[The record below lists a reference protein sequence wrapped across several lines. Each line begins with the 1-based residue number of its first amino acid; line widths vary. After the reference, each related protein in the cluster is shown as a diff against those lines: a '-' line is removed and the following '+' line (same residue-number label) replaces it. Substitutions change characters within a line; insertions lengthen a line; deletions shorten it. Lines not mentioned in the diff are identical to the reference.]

1 MWKVCYNEKKVEGG
15 MRMFS
20 VPYTFANEDESYI
33 TIPALKRF
41 AREKKNEDLKT
52 TVDRPQLLQDIE
64 NYANQSPENEAEVL
78 DWLDQV
84 LVEGIKDVQIKLI
97 DDESFTTSFIDQDE
111 FVEKVLEPL
120 IVNKTNRH
128 LNKGYTESLGVFRY
142 EITNESVFGRRI
154 RLYMGKLLCT
164 FDKKHGAATVP
175 YPIAVD
181 VYCDAGIIVARAKS
195 KSGLYKYEEDFVLEK
210 ATPTKSEK
218 ETAVAIKWVAEKLV
232 LNTRKSFVAET
243 VFKSQLYDMLEKYTK
258 TPTEII
264 NLMDAKKTEIDG
276 VVETVMH
283 QICNLR
289 AAYREDVKSNVLN
302 MVEKYFSISYPNKQ
316 IFIKDREAYPLKLNA
331 TDEEDSK
338 VEQTAALEEPLQS
351 KAIFFDNK
359 KMLQKSRACDGVT
372 FMFARL
378 NTMYCSRQFKVKIV
392 VNKDYCML
400 KFTEYTMEEDIIHVL
415 FSLIGTTGL
424 AE

>member
-1 MWKVCYNEKKVEGG
+1 
-15 MRMFS
+15 MFS

-33 TIPALKRF
+33 TVPALKRF
-41 AREKKNEDLKT
+41 AREKKKEDLKT
-52 TVDRPQLLQDIE
+52 TVDRPQLIQDIE
-64 NYANQSPENEAEVL
+64 NYANQSPEKEEEVL
-78 DWLDQV
+78 EWLDQV

-97 DDESFTTSFIDQDE
+97 DDESFTASFINQDE

-120 IVNKTNRH
+120 IVNRTNRH
-128 LNKGYTESLGVFRY
+128 LNIGYTASLGVFRY

-181 VYCDAGIIVARAKS
+181 VYCDAGIIIARAKS
-195 KSGLYKYEEDFVLEK
+195 KSGLYKYEENFVLEK
-210 ATPTKSEK
+210 AIPTKSEK
-218 ETAVAIKWVAEKLV
+218 ETASAIKWVAEKLG
-232 LNTRKSFVAET
+232 LNTRKSFEAET
-243 VFKSQLYDMLEKYTK
+243 VFKSKLYNMLEKYTK

-264 NLMDAKKTEIDG
+264 DLMNAKKTEIDG

-289 AAYREDVKSNVLN
+289 ITYREDVKSNVLN

>member
-1 MWKVCYNEKKVEGG
+1 
-15 MRMFS
+15 MFS

-218 ETAVAIKWVAEKLV
+218 ETAAAIKWVAEKLV
-232 LNTRKSFVAET
+232 LNTRKSFEAET

-289 AAYREDVKSNVLN
+289 VAYREDVKSNVLN

>member
-41 AREKKNEDLKT
+41 AKEKKNEDLKT

-64 NYANQSPENEAEVL
+64 NYANQSPENETEVL

-218 ETAVAIKWVAEKLV
+218 ETAAAIKWVAEKLV
-232 LNTRKSFVAET
+232 LNTRKSFEAET
-243 VFKSQLYDMLEKYTK
+243 VFKSRLYDMLEKYTK

-289 AAYREDVKSNVLN
+289 TAYREDVKSNVLN

>member
-1 MWKVCYNEKKVEGG
+1 
-15 MRMFS
+15 MFS

-218 ETAVAIKWVAEKLV
+218 ETAAAIKWVAEKLV
-232 LNTRKSFVAET
+232 LNTRKSFEAET

-283 QICNLR
+283 QICNLW

>member
-1 MWKVCYNEKKVEGG
+1 
-15 MRMFS
+15 MFS

-195 KSGLYKYEEDFVLEK
+195 KSGLY
-210 ATPTKSEK
+210 
-218 ETAVAIKWVAEKLV
+218 
-232 LNTRKSFVAET
+232 TRKSFEAET

-302 MVEKYFSISYPNKQ
+302 MVEKYFSISYPN
-316 IFIKDREAYPLKLNA
+316 
-331 TDEEDSK
+331 
-338 VEQTAALEEPLQS
+338 
-351 KAIFFDNK
+351 
-359 KMLQKSRACDGVT
+359 
-372 FMFARL
+372 
-378 NTMYCSRQFKVKIV
+378 
-392 VNKDYCML
+392 
-400 KFTEYTMEEDIIHVL
+400 
-415 FSLIGTTGL
+415 
-424 AE
+424 

>member
-1 MWKVCYNEKKVEGG
+1 
-15 MRMFS
+15 MFS

-33 TIPALKRF
+33 TVPALKRF
-41 AREKKNEDLKT
+41 AREKKKEDLKT
-52 TVDRPQLLQDIE
+52 TVDRPQLIQDIE
-64 NYANQSPENEAEVL
+64 NYANQSPEKEEEVL

-97 DDESFTTSFIDQDE
+97 DDESFTASFVNQDE

-128 LNKGYTESLGVFRY
+128 LNKGYTDSLGVFRY

-181 VYCDAGIIVARAKS
+181 VYCDAGMIVARAKS
-195 KSGLYKYEEDFVLEK
+195 KSGLYKYEENFVLEK

-218 ETAVAIKWVAEKLV
+218 ETASAIKWVAEKLV
-232 LNTRKSFVAET
+232 LNTRKSFEAET
-243 VFKSQLYDMLEKYTK
+243 VFKSQLYNMLEKYTK

-264 NLMDAKKTEIDG
+264 DLMNAKKTEIDG
-276 VVETVMH
+276 VVEAVMH

-289 AAYREDVKSNVLN
+289 TAYREDVKSNVLN

-415 FSLIGTTGL
+415 FSLIGTTAL

>member
-1 MWKVCYNEKKVEGG
+1 
-15 MRMFS
+15 MFS

-41 AREKKNEDLKT
+41 AREKKKEDLKT
-52 TVDRPQLLQDIE
+52 TVDRPQLIQDIE
-64 NYANQSPENEAEVL
+64 NYANQSPEKEEEVL

-97 DDESFTTSFIDQDE
+97 DDESFTASFINQDE

-120 IVNKTNRH
+120 IVNKINRH
-128 LNKGYTESLGVFRY
+128 LNKGYTASLGVFRY

-195 KSGLYKYEEDFVLEK
+195 KSGLYKYEENFVLEK

-218 ETAVAIKWVAEKLV
+218 ETASAIKWVAEKLV
-232 LNTRKSFVAET
+232 LNIRKSFEAET
-243 VFKSQLYDMLEKYTK
+243 VFKSRLYNMLEKYTK

-264 NLMDAKKTEIDG
+264 DLMNAKKTEIDG
-276 VVETVMH
+276 VVEAVMH
-283 QICNLR
+283 QICNLWT
-289 AAYREDVKSNVLN
+289 AYREDVKSNVLN

-392 VNKDYCML
+392 VNKDYCIL

-415 FSLIGTTGL
+415 FSLIGATGL

>member
-1 MWKVCYNEKKVEGG
+1 
-15 MRMFS
+15 MFS

-33 TIPALKRF
+33 TIPVLKRF

-64 NYANQSPENEAEVL
+64 NYANQSPENETEVL

-218 ETAVAIKWVAEKLV
+218 ETAAAIKWVAEKLV
-232 LNTRKSFVAET
+232 LNTRKSFEAET
-243 VFKSQLYDMLEKYTK
+243 VFKSRLYDMLEKYTK

-289 AAYREDVKSNVLN
+289 TAYREDVKSNVLN

>member
-1 MWKVCYNEKKVEGG
+1 
-15 MRMFS
+15 MFS

-78 DWLDQV
+78 DW

-142 EITNESVFGRRI
+142 EITNESVFGRKI

-218 ETAVAIKWVAEKLV
+218 ETAAAIKWVAEKLV
-232 LNTRKSFVAET
+232 LNTRKSFEAET
-243 VFKSQLYDMLEKYTK
+243 VFKSRLYDMLEKYTK

>member
-1 MWKVCYNEKKVEGG
+1 
-15 MRMFS
+15 MFS

-120 IVNKTNRH
+120 IINKTNRH

-142 EITNESVFGRRI
+142 EITNESVFGRKI

-218 ETAVAIKWVAEKLV
+218 ETAAAIKWVAEKLV
-232 LNTRKSFVAET
+232 LNTRKSFEAET

>member
-1 MWKVCYNEKKVEGG
+1 
-15 MRMFS
+15 MFS

-64 NYANQSPENEAEVL
+64 NYANQSPENETEVL

-195 KSGLYKYEEDFVLEK
+195 KSGLYKYEKDFVLEK

-218 ETAVAIKWVAEKLV
+218 ETAAAIKWVAEKLV
-232 LNTRKSFVAET
+232 LNTRKSFEAET
-243 VFKSQLYDMLEKYTK
+243 VFKSRLYDMLEKYTK

-289 AAYREDVKSNVLN
+289 TAYREDVKSNVLN

>member
-1 MWKVCYNEKKVEGG
+1 
-15 MRMFS
+15 MFS

-142 EITNESVFGRRI
+142 EITNESVFGRKI

-218 ETAVAIKWVAEKLV
+218 ETAAAIKWVAEKLV
-232 LNTRKSFVAET
+232 LNTRKSFEAET
-243 VFKSQLYDMLEKYTK
+243 VFKSRLYDMLEKYTK

-289 AAYREDVKSNVLN
+289 VAYREDVKSNVLN

>member
-1 MWKVCYNEKKVEGG
+1 
-15 MRMFS
+15 MFS
-20 VPYTFANEDESYI
+20 VPHTFANEDESYI
-33 TIPALKRF
+33 TIPVLKKF
-41 AREKKNEDLKT
+41 AKERKKEDLKT

-64 NYANQSPENEAEVL
+64 NYANQSPEKENEVL

-84 LVEGIKDVQIKLI
+84 LIEGIKDVQIKLI
-97 DDESFTTSFIDQDE
+97 DDESFTTSFMNQDE
-111 FVEKVLEPL
+111 FVDKILAPL

-128 LNKGYTESLGVFRY
+128 LNKGYTGVLGLFRY
-142 EITNESVFGRRI
+142 EIKNGTAFGRRI

-181 VYCDAGIIVARAKS
+181 VYCDAGIVVARAKS
-195 KSGLYKYEEDFVLEK
+195 KSGLYKYEENFVLEK
-210 ATPTKSEK
+210 AISTKSEK
-218 ETAVAIKWVAEKLV
+218 ELATAIKWVSEKLG
-232 LNTRKSFVAET
+232 LNTKKSSEAAI
-243 VFKSQLYDMLEKYTK
+243 VFKSRLYNMLERYTK
-258 TPTEII
+258 TPIEII
-264 NLMDAKKTEIDG
+264 DLIDAKKTEIDA
-276 VVETVMH
+276 VTRAVMY

-289 AAYREDVKSNVLN
+289 EAYDEDVRSNIQN

-316 IFIKDREAYPLKLNA
+316 IFIKDREAYPLRLNA

-338 VEQTAALEEPLQS
+338 VEQTAAMEEPLQS

-359 KMLQKSRACDGVT
+359 KMLQKNQTCDGVT

-378 NTMYCSRQFKVKIV
+378 NTMYFSRQFKVRIV
-392 VNKDYCML
+392 VDKDCCML
-400 KFTEYTMEEDIIHVL
+400 KFTEYTMEEDIVHVL
-415 FSLIGTTGL
+415 FSLIGTTGF

>member
-1 MWKVCYNEKKVEGG
+1 
-15 MRMFS
+15 MFS

-33 TIPALKRF
+33 TVPALKRF
-41 AREKKNEDLKT
+41 AREKKKEDLKT
-52 TVDRPQLLQDIE
+52 TVDRPQLIQDIE
-64 NYANQSPENEAEVL
+64 NYANQSPEKEEEVL
-78 DWLDQV
+78 EWLDQV

-97 DDESFTTSFIDQDE
+97 DDESFTASFINQDE

-120 IVNKTNRH
+120 IVNRTNRH
-128 LNKGYTESLGVFRY
+128 LNIGYTASLGVFRY

-175 YPIAVD
+175 YPIVVD
-181 VYCDAGIIVARAKS
+181 VYCDAGIIVAKS
-195 KSGLYKYEEDFVLEK
+195 KSGLYKYEENFVLEK
-210 ATPTKSEK
+210 AIPTKSEK
-218 ETAVAIKWVAEKLV
+218 ETASAIKWVAEKLG
-232 LNTRKSFVAET
+232 LNTRKSFEAET
-243 VFKSQLYDMLEKYTK
+243 VFKSKLYNMLEKYTK

-264 NLMDAKKTEIDG
+264 DLMNAKKTEIDG

-289 AAYREDVKSNVLN
+289 TAYREDVKSNVLN

>member
-1 MWKVCYNEKKVEGG
+1 
-15 MRMFS
+15 MFS

-64 NYANQSPENEAEVL
+64 DYANQSPENETEVL

-218 ETAVAIKWVAEKLV
+218 ETAAAIKWVAEKLV
-232 LNTRKSFVAET
+232 LNTRKSFEAET
-243 VFKSQLYDMLEKYTK
+243 VFKSRLYDMLEKYTK

-289 AAYREDVKSNVLN
+289 TAYREDVKSNVLN

>member
-1 MWKVCYNEKKVEGG
+1 
-15 MRMFS
+15 MFS

-64 NYANQSPENEAEVL
+64 NYANQSPENETEVL

-210 ATPTKSEK
+210 AMPTKSEK
-218 ETAVAIKWVAEKLV
+218 ETAAAIKWVAEKLV
-232 LNTRKSFVAET
+232 LNTRKSFEAET
-243 VFKSQLYDMLEKYTK
+243 VFKSRLYDMLEKYTK

-289 AAYREDVKSNVLN
+289 TAYREDVKSNVLN

>member
-1 MWKVCYNEKKVEGG
+1 
-15 MRMFS
+15 MFS

-111 FVEKVLEPL
+111 FVEKVLESL

-142 EITNESVFGRRI
+142 EITNESVFGRKI

-218 ETAVAIKWVAEKLV
+218 ETAAAIKWVAEKLV
-232 LNTRKSFVAET
+232 LNTRKSFEAET
-243 VFKSQLYDMLEKYTK
+243 VFKSRLYDMLEKYTK

>member
-1 MWKVCYNEKKVEGG
+1 
-15 MRMFS
+15 MFS

-218 ETAVAIKWVAEKLV
+218 ETAAAIKWVAEKLV
-232 LNTRKSFVAET
+232 LNTRKSFEAET

-415 FSLIGTTGL
+415 FSFIGTTGL

>member
-1 MWKVCYNEKKVEGG
+1 
-15 MRMFS
+15 MFS

-218 ETAVAIKWVAEKLV
+218 ETAAAIKWVAEKLV
-232 LNTRKSFVAET
+232 LNTRKSFEAET

-276 VVETVMH
+276 VVETVIH

>member
-1 MWKVCYNEKKVEGG
+1 M
-15 MRMFS
+15 
-20 VPYTFANEDESYI
+20 
-33 TIPALKRF
+33 
-41 AREKKNEDLKT
+41 
-52 TVDRPQLLQDIE
+52 
-64 NYANQSPENEAEVL
+64 
-78 DWLDQV
+78 

-142 EITNESVFGRRI
+142 EITNESVFGRKI

-218 ETAVAIKWVAEKLV
+218 ETAAAIKWVAEKLV
-232 LNTRKSFVAET
+232 LNTRKSFEAET
-243 VFKSQLYDMLEKYTK
+243 VFKSRLYDMLEKYTK

-316 IFIKDREAYPLKLNA
+316 RIQKLNRRLHWKNRC
-331 TDEEDSK
+331 SQK
-338 VEQTAALEEPLQS
+338 QYFLIIKKCCR
-351 KAIFFDNK
+351 KA
-359 KMLQKSRACDGVT
+359 GHV
-372 FMFARL
+372 
-378 NTMYCSRQFKVKIV
+378 
-392 VNKDYCML
+392 
-400 KFTEYTMEEDIIHVL
+400 ME
-415 FSLIGTTGL
+415 
-424 AE
+424 

>member
-1 MWKVCYNEKKVEGG
+1 M
-15 MRMFS
+15 
-20 VPYTFANEDESYI
+20 
-33 TIPALKRF
+33 
-41 AREKKNEDLKT
+41 
-52 TVDRPQLLQDIE
+52 
-64 NYANQSPENEAEVL
+64 
-78 DWLDQV
+78 
-84 LVEGIKDVQIKLI
+84 
-97 DDESFTTSFIDQDE
+97 
-111 FVEKVLEPL
+111 
-120 IVNKTNRH
+120 
-128 LNKGYTESLGVFRY
+128 
-142 EITNESVFGRRI
+142 
-154 RLYMGKLLCT
+154 
-164 FDKKHGAATVP
+164 
-175 YPIAVD
+175 
-181 VYCDAGIIVARAKS
+181 
-195 KSGLYKYEEDFVLEK
+195 
-210 ATPTKSEK
+210 
-218 ETAVAIKWVAEKLV
+218 AEKLV
-232 LNTRKSFVAET
+232 LNTRKSFEAET

>member
-1 MWKVCYNEKKVEGG
+1 
-15 MRMFS
+15 MFS

-218 ETAVAIKWVAEKLV
+218 ETAAAIKWVAEKLV
-232 LNTRKSFVAET
+232 LNTRKSFEAET

-372 FMFARL
+372 FMFVRL

>member
-1 MWKVCYNEKKVEGG
+1 
-15 MRMFS
+15 MFS

-33 TIPALKRF
+33 TMPALKRF
-41 AREKKNEDLKT
+41 AKEKKKEDLKT
-52 TVDRPQLLQDIE
+52 TVDRLQLIQDIE
-64 NYANQSPENEAEVL
+64 NYANQSLEKEEEVL

-84 LVEGIKDVQIKLI
+84 LVEGIKDVQVKLI
-97 DDESFTTSFIDQDE
+97 DDESFTTSFISQDE
-111 FVEKVLEPL
+111 FVEKILNPL
-120 IVNKTNRH
+120 IVDQTNKH
-128 LNKGYTESLGVFRY
+128 LNKGYTEELSVFRY
-142 EITNESVFGRRI
+142 DITNETVFGRRI

-164 FDKKHGAATVP
+164 FDKKHGAAKVP

-195 KSGLYKYEEDFVLEK
+195 KSGLYKYVEDFVLE
-210 ATPTKSEK
+210 AAIPTKSEK
-218 ETAVAIKWVAEKLV
+218 ETATAIKWVAEKLQ
-232 LNTRKSFVAET
+232 LNTKKNYEAEM
-243 VFKSQLYDMLEKYTK
+243 VFKSCLYNMLERYTK
-258 TPTEII
+258 TPNEIVDLIEGKKAEI
-264 NLMDAKKTEIDG
+264 NS
-276 VVETVMH
+276 VVDTIMN

-289 AAYREDVKSNVLN
+289 TAYKEDVESNVLN
-302 MVEKYFSISYPNKQ
+302 MVEKYFSISYPDKQ

-338 VEQTAALEEPLQS
+338 VEQTAAMEEPLQS

-378 NTMYCSRQFKVKIV
+378 NTRYCSKQFKVKIV

-400 KFTEYTMEEDIIHVL
+400 KFTEYTMEEDIVHVL
-415 FSLIGTTGL
+415 FSLIGTRGI

>member
-1 MWKVCYNEKKVEGG
+1 
-15 MRMFS
+15 MFS

-84 LVEGIKDVQIKLI
+84 LVEGIKDVQINLI

-142 EITNESVFGRRI
+142 EITNESVFGRKI

-218 ETAVAIKWVAEKLV
+218 ETAAAIKWVAEKLV
-232 LNTRKSFVAET
+232 LNTRKSFEAET
-243 VFKSQLYDMLEKYTK
+243 VFKSRLYDMLEKYTK

>member
-1 MWKVCYNEKKVEGG
+1 
-15 MRMFS
+15 MFS

-142 EITNESVFGRRI
+142 EITNESVFGRKI

-218 ETAVAIKWVAEKLV
+218 ETAAAIKWVAEKLV
-232 LNTRKSFVAET
+232 LNTRKSFEAET
-243 VFKSQLYDMLEKYTK
+243 VFKSRLYDMLEKYTK

-289 AAYREDVKSNVLN
+289 AAYRADVKSNVLN

>member
-1 MWKVCYNEKKVEGG
+1 
-15 MRMFS
+15 MFS

-120 IVNKTNRH
+120 IVKKTNRH

-218 ETAVAIKWVAEKLV
+218 ETAAAIKWVAEKLV
-232 LNTRKSFVAET
+232 LNTRKSFAAET

-331 TDEEDSK
+331 TDEEDSN

>member
-1 MWKVCYNEKKVEGG
+1 
-15 MRMFS
+15 MFS

-33 TIPALKRF
+33 TVPALKRF
-41 AREKKNEDLKT
+41 AREKKKEDLKT
-52 TVDRPQLLQDIE
+52 TVDRPQLIQDIE
-64 NYANQSPENEAEVL
+64 NYANQSPEKEEEVL

-84 LVEGIKDVQIKLI
+84 LIEGIKDVQIKLI
-97 DDESFTTSFIDQDE
+97 DDESFTTSFINQDE

-128 LNKGYTESLGVFRY
+128 LNKGYTASLGVFRY

-218 ETAVAIKWVAEKLV
+218 ETASAIKWVAEKLV
-232 LNTRKSFVAET
+232 LNTRKSFEAET
-243 VFKSQLYDMLEKYTK
+243 VFKSQLYNMLEKYTK

-264 NLMDAKKTEIDG
+264 DLMNAKKTEIDG

-289 AAYREDVKSNVLN
+289 TAYREDVKSNVLN

-378 NTMYCSRQFKVKIV
+378 NTMYCSRQFKVKVV

-415 FSLIGTTGL
+415 FSLIGATGL

>member
-1 MWKVCYNEKKVEGG
+1 
-15 MRMFS
+15 MFS

-97 DDESFTTSFIDQDE
+97 DDESFTTLFIDQDE

-218 ETAVAIKWVAEKLV
+218 ETAAAIKWVAEKLV
-232 LNTRKSFVAET
+232 LNTRKSFEAET

-372 FMFARL
+372 FMFAKL